1 MEELNELLCD
11 TYQAVMGLLASPV
24 ETGGER
30 GDVKM

>member
-11 TYQAVMGLLASPV
+11 TYQTMIGLLASPV
-24 ETGGER
+24 EAGGER